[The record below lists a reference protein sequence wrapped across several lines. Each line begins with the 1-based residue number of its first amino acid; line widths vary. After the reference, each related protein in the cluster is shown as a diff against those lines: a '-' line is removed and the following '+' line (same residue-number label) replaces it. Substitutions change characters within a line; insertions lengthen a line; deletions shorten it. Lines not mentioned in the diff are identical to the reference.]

1 MQAPGNEVV
10 PETIR
15 SMTGY
20 GRGRILDGS
29 LELVTEVRSVNHRFL
44 DISFKIPRFYMC
56 FEPDL
61 KKIIGEYR
69 NRGKIDVLM
78 TRSGDKA
85 SLLDVV
91 VDYDLAKCY
100 IRCLEGLKE
109 TFHLDGPI
117 MLSDIAAFK
126 DVVTPVEKTDD
137 ITREWPLVE
146 SSLKMALDGLDEM
159 RLKEGATLWND
170 IGERLLAIG
179 ERANLITPLVD
190 QVTKSVRD
198 RLEKRIRELTNGINL
213 EQDRLMQEVALFAER
228 SDVTEELTRLHSHL
242 DQFAAVARN
251 GSPLGRKLDFLAQE
265 LQREINTLGSKSAS
279 TDIAHHVVFMKSE
292 LEKIREQVQNIE

>member
-1 MQAPGNEVV
+1 METPRGGVV
-10 PETIR
+10 PTTIN

-20 GRGRILDGS
+20 GRGRIADGS
-29 LELVTEVRSVNHRFL
+29 LELVTEVKSVNHRFL

-61 KKIIGEYR
+61 KRIIGEYR
-69 NRGKIDVLM
+69 HRGKIDVLL
-78 TRSGDKA
+78 TRSGDKT

-109 TFHLDGPI
+109 KFHLDGPI
-117 MLSDIAAFK
+117 MLSDVAAFK

-146 SSLKMALDGLDEM
+146 NSLRMALEGLDEM
-159 RLKEGATLWND
+159 GLREGAALWDD
-170 IGERLLAIG
+170 IFERLLAIG
-179 ERANLITPLVD
+179 ERTKLITPLVD

-198 RLEKRIRELTNGINL
+198 RLEKRIRDLTNGINL

-228 SDVTEELTRLHSHL
+228 SDVTEELTRLHSHIEH
-242 DQFAAVARN
+242 FIAVAKN